1 MRYFISMSADSVKHF
16 VELIIA
22 TTIGSIVGAYI
33 ARDIQFSLSLFVRAL
48 FATALLAIFF
58 FFIWQF
64 STHIGKQKKAAGP
77 LHHAERYR
85 KEPEKGAEEPYDEED
100 EPYEEYDS
108 KTEYEPGDEADLEED
123 IEELKRDYQ

>member
-1 MRYFISMSADSVKHF
+1 MDSDSAKRF
-16 VELIIA
+16 VELVIA

-33 ARDIQFSLSLFVRAL
+33 ARDIQFSLNLFVRAL

-64 STHIGKQKKAAGP
+64 STHIGKQKKAAGSP
-77 LHHAERYR
+77 HHAERYH
-85 KEPEKGAEEPYDEED
+85 KEPEKGAG

-108 KTEYEPGDEADLEED
+108 ETEYEPGDEANLEED

>member
-1 MRYFISMSADSVKHF
+1 MATESVKRF

-33 ARDIQFSLSLFVRAL
+33 ARDIQFSLGLFMRAL

-64 STHIGKQKKAAGP
+64 STHIGKRGKARASY
-77 LHHAERYR
+77 HAERYR
-85 KEPEKGAEEPYDEED
+85 KEPEEYAEEPASEEA
-100 EPYEEYDS
+100 EPYEEY
-108 KTEYEPGDEADLEED
+108 EVENENNQEEAE
-123 IEELKRDYQ
+123 IEGPEGKERV

>member
-1 MRYFISMSADSVKHF
+1 MDSDSAKRF
-16 VELIIA
+16 VELVIA

-33 ARDIQFSLSLFVRAL
+33 ARDIQFSLNLFVRAL

-64 STHIGKQKKAAGP
+64 STHIGKQKKAAGSP
-77 LHHAERYR
+77 HHAERYH

-108 KTEYEPGDEADLEED
+108 ETEYEPGDEANLEED

>member
-1 MRYFISMSADSVKHF
+1 MAAESVKRF

-33 ARDIQFSLSLFVRAL
+33 ARDIQFSLNLFVRAL

-64 STHIGKQKKAAGP
+64 STHIGKRKKARASY
-77 LHHAERYR
+77 HAEHYR
-85 KEPEKGAEEPYDEED
+85 KESKEGIEEPASEEV

-108 KTEYEPGDEADLEED
+108 ETEDELSDEAGLKEDFEDEE
-123 IEELKRDYQ
+123 EPRYNK